1 MIEYVNLHD
10 ITPADYNPRE
20 ISDEQF
26 KVLQNSI
33 RDLGYI
39 IPILVNRKNNVI
51 IAGHQ
56 RTKAGLSIGIE
67 EAPAF
72 FVEDIQAGDEIKFNQ
87 FHNGTDLKQKYYPE
101 VYEKLEVGFH
111 KIDHDKIEVVKSDQA
126 QYIKEMCKL
135 IESYGNVFCAVICRQ
150 KVILHTNYV
159 IACQLLNVKVNVSV
173 IPDDL
178 YDKAI
183 NYFSQDYGK
192 YTYKNIK
199 KNTYVQGLAQLHRLS
214 SDKSKKQQRSHLY
227 ENVVMPFIKTNDVES
242 VLDFGCGKGAYV
254 KLLSEYMD
262 AVGLE
267 FFHNNGRAINMSA
280 GNRDIDRLIK
290 HLKTKG
296 LFDMVVC
303 DSVLNSVD
311 CMEAE
316 DAVVSCLVLFSK
328 KYIAFSGRTYEYV
341 MSNANAKHSK
351 FNENKLYFMDDEKF
365 SANYRKGQWFY
376 QHFHSESDV
385 KKICEK
391 YGLKI
396 LHKMTKPNEGAWRVL
411 CEKTRELTPEEA
423 TKAIDYEFNLP
434 LPNGRYNRHEEMKQ
448 VLKDLGL
455 M

>member
-1 MIEYVNLHD
+1 MVEYVNLHD

-26 KVLQNSI
+26 KVLQDSI
-33 RDLGYI
+33 KDLGYV

-56 RTKAGLSIGIE
+56 RTKAGLSIGIDK
-67 EAPAF
+67 APAF
-72 FVEDIQAGDEIKFNQ
+72 FVDGIMAGDEIKFNQ
-87 FHNGTDLKQKYYPE
+87 FHNGVDLKQRYYPE
-101 VYEKLEVGFH
+101 VFEKVELGFH
-111 KIDHDKIEVVKSDQA
+111 TIDNNQIEVVRSEQA
-126 QYIKEMCKL
+126 QYIKELCKL
-135 IESYGNVFCAVICRQ
+135 IQNYGNVFCAVICRQ

-159 IACQLLNVKVNVSV
+159 IACQLLNLRVNISV

-183 NYFSQDYGK
+183 GYFSQDYGK

-199 KNTYVQGLAQLHRLS
+199 KNTYVQGLAQMHRLAG
-214 SDKSKKQQRSHLY
+214 DENKKANKSHLY
-227 ENVVMPFIKTNDVES
+227 EEVVLPFIKSHDIES
-242 VLDFGCGKGAYV
+242 VLDFGCGKGAYI

-262 AVGLE
+262 ATGLE
-267 FFHNNGRAINMSA
+267 FYHNNGRAINMSA
-280 GNRDIDRLIK
+280 GNRDIDKLIK
-290 HLKTKG
+290 HIKTKG
-296 LFDMVVC
+296 LFDLVIC

-316 DAVVSCLVLFSK
+316 EAVISCLVLFSK
-328 KYIAFSGRTYEYV
+328 KYITFSGRTYEFV
-341 MSNANAKHSK
+341 QKVERTKRAKDNTNYIH
-351 FNENKLYFMDDEKF
+351 FMDDEKF
-365 SANYRKGQWFY
+365 TANYRRGQWYY

-396 LHKMTKPNEGAWRVL
+396 LHQRIKRNESSWRVL
-411 CEKTRELTPEEA
+411 CEKTRELTAEEA
-423 TKAIDYEFNLP
+423 IKAIDYEFNLP

-448 VLKDLGL
+448 ALKDAGF